1 MRQAHG
7 DPTQQA
13 GYFDSLNTELE
24 RIERR
29 EGRPVRVEI
38 PFTRMHWEAARVA
51 DHVAIARGWLRQL
64 DRSRNALFYEKP
76 LRAPRYMSWLRDNAI
91 SYVALPAADV
101 PLDFSAREEA
111 ALIRAG
117 LPGLREVWRDPRW
130 TLYRVEDH
138 LPLGVTALGPDWF
151 TVRPGRDRVVDTR
164 IRFSPHWAV
173 IEGSGCVSSTAG
185 GFTRVRA
192 TRPGPL
198 KIGVRIA
205 IGRALLSQGDERC
218 TG

>member
-1 MRQAHG
+1 
-7 DPTQQA
+7 
-13 GYFDSLNTELE
+13 
-24 RIERR
+24 
-29 EGRPVRVEI
+29 
-38 PFTRMHWEAARVA
+38 
-51 DHVAIARGWLRQL
+51 
-64 DRSRNALFYEKP
+64 
-76 LRAPRYMSWLRDNAI
+76 MSWLRDNAI

-138 LPLGVTALGPDWF
+138 LPLGVAALGPDWF